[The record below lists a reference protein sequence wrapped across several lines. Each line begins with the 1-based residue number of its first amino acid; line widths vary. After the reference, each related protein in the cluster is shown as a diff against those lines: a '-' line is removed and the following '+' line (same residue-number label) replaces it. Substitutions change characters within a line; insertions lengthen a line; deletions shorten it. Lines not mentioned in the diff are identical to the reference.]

1 MKRLV
6 TVRLSEFACL
16 AIAGEGEGGGEQA
29 PSHVIGAIRCYL
41 KERDSGGLG
50 WSYPS
55 FLRDAEPGKEVE
67 LRLSIEDELWRSLDD
82 EAQRQGVSV
91 QKMVA
96 HAVLYVAAEV
106 DAGRVTR
113 RALDELE
120 AAAS

>member
-6 TVRLSEFACL
+6 TVRLSEFACD
-16 AIAGEGEGGGEQA
+16 AIANQGDGDDHT
-29 PSHVIGAIRCYL
+29 PTRVTGAIHCYL
-41 KERDSGGLG
+41 NDRESSGPG
-50 WSYPS
+50 WTYPS
-55 FLRDAEPGKEVE
+55 FLRDTEPGKEVE
-67 LRLSIEDELWRSLDD
+67 LRLSIDDDLWHALDQ
-82 EAQRQGVSV
+82 EAQRQGISV

-113 RALDELE
+113 RILDELE

>member
-6 TVRLSEFACL
+6 TVRLSEFACV
-16 AIAGEGEGGGEQA
+16 AIANEGDA
-29 PSHVIGAIRCYL
+29 DDHTPTRVTGAIRCYL
-41 KERDSGGLG
+41 NDRESSGPG
-50 WSYPS
+50 WAYPS
-55 FLRDAEPGKEVE
+55 FLRDTEPGKEVE
-67 LRLSIEDELWRSLDD
+67 LRLSVEDELWRALDQ

-106 DAGRVTR
+106 NAGRVTR
-113 RALDELE
+113 RILDELE

>member
-6 TVRLSEFACL
+6 TVRLSEFACD
-16 AIAGEGEGGGEQA
+16 AIANEGDDDHT
-29 PSHVIGAIRCYL
+29 PTRVTGAIRCYL
-41 KERDSGGLG
+41 NDKESSGPG
-50 WSYPS
+50 WTYPS
-55 FLRDAEPGKEVE
+55 FLRDTEPGKEVE
-67 LRLSIEDELWRSLDD
+67 LRLSVEDELWHALDQ

-106 DAGRVTR
+106 NAGRVTR
-113 RALDELE
+113 RILDQLE